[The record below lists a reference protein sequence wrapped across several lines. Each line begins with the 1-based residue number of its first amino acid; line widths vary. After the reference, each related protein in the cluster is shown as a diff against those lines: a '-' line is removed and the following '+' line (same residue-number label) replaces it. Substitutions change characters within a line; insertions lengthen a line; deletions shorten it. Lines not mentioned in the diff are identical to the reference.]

1 MKVYIPIA
9 SSSIDNREIVVKV
22 SMNDQK
28 WRFVDAK
35 EEKPRGIKDRV
46 SRVFFFPLS
55 ASNASF

>member
-1 MKVYIPIA
+1 MKVYIPFA
-9 SSSIDNREIVVKV
+9 PSSIDNREIVVKV

-35 EEKPRGIKDRV
+35 EEKPRGIKDMV
-46 SRVFFFPLS
+46 SRFFSPLS